1 MLKACGIL
9 YFGVQIVM
17 GLWISN
23 LNRESV
29 QLTTEGNYSQF
40 QSISVKLMYQQ
51 ELGQQ
56 SLVSNDGC

>member
-9 YFGVQIVM
+9 YVGVQIVM

-29 QLTTEGNYSQF
+29 QLTTEGKLF
-40 QSISVKLMYQQ
+40 SVAINFSEAK
-51 ELGQQ
+51 
-56 SLVSNDGC
+56 VSAGAGAAIFGF